1 MVLVI
6 RGETPS
12 KKNSRINTRSGRSF
26 PSKRY
31 TEWLNSALAQV
42 IEQTAEAYA
51 RGSTLRFEKSS
62 RLSLTVTFYHG
73 DLRRRDSDNQLSSI
87 LDMLVDA
94 QVLADD
100 DWTTLPAKFVFDV
113 YDKGNPRC
121 VICLE
126 PIKEEALFSRIVSKI
141 LSFFRPCE

>member
-31 TEWLNSALAQV
+31 TDWLDSALFQLVDQIADFRRNGKQLAF
-42 IEQTAEAYA
+42 E
-51 RGSTLRFEKSS
+51 RGLE
-62 RLSLTVTFYHG
+62 LTVTFYHG
-73 DLRRRDSDNQLSSI
+73 DLKRRDSDNQLSSV

-94 QVLADD
+94 QVIPDD
-100 DWTTLPAKFVFDV
+100 NWEILPAKHIFDA

-121 VICLE
+121 VISLE
-126 PIKEEALFSRIVSKI
+126 PVK
-141 LSFFRPCE
+141 

>member
-6 RGETPS
+6 QGECPS

-31 TEWLNSALAQV
+31 MAWLDSALAQLMGQIADFRRNGKNLV
-42 IEQTAEAYA
+42 FE
-51 RGSTLRFEKSS
+51 RGLE
-62 RLSLTVTFYHG
+62 LTVTFYHG
-73 DLRRRDSDNQLSSI
+73 DLKRRDSDNQLSSV

-94 QVLADD
+94 QVIPDD
-100 DWTTLPAKFVFDV
+100 NWEILPVKHIFDA

-121 VICLE
+121 VISL
-126 PIKEEALFSRIVSKI
+126 EAL
-141 LSFFRPCE
+141 